1 MGTILGLVGWSGYL
15 FLPVLADQ
23 CSQFFSTLPS
33 SFSRLAEWLGGAA
46 NRAGLPIATIGTG
59 PSLSTLISWE
69 GDLVGGALG
78 LFGSLA
84 SLLFGLVIVIFI
96 PLYLTANPESAVSCT
111 MRLFPAALRSRRGVY
126 SWRSALTC

>member
-1 MGTILGLVGWSGYL
+1 MTD
-15 FLPVLADQ
+15 A
-23 CSQFFSTLPS
+23 
-33 SFSRLAEWLGGAA
+33 
-46 NRAGLPIATIGTG
+46 
-59 PSLSTLISWE
+59 
-69 GDLVGGALG
+69 LVGGALG

-96 PLYLTANPESAVSCT
+96 PLYLTANPESAVSWT